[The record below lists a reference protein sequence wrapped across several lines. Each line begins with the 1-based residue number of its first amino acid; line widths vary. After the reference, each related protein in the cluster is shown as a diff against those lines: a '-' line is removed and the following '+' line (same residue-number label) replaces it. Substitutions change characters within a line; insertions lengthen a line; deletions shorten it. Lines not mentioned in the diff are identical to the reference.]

1 MGTYSSSLGHTVGAG
16 LDYTYEMPA
25 ITIPASERFVRCM
38 ITNVSTLGA
47 SYCSLRG
54 NAQSVLGSRG
64 FDIWTTNPTAISWTN
79 GGQPKVKVHN
89 GGSQGYSWR
98 LQVIIETEVIPDFT
112 ITCSSGTGGTL
123 TASKTKASAGTVIT
137 LTPKAKSGYELN
149 TLTASPSVSISSA
162 YKFTMPAANITIT
175 ATWKLINYALT
186 KKANPIGAGTVSLKR
201 SGSEVTTA
209 TKGQTVS
216 ASQVPAAGYYFNGW
230 SVSPSSVEINSSGNF
245 TMPAAAVTVTANY
258 LKRSTATI
266 DRATLIGGDT
276 AVMTITADKAAF
288 SHKYRLS
295 FGEGMETEVTDVA
308 AGTATVEIEIPEE
321 WSEELPDE
329 VYRTGGTLTVETYSG
344 ETKIGE
350 YVISGLQYMVPVSAV
365 PEVSEILTGI
375 VRTIGGVT
383 YADVGEYYVQSH
395 SGVRIEADAA
405 GVLGSEVESMA
416 VAISGYT
423 GAEYSALVLGDE
435 IDFTSGLLTAAGQT
449 MISVTAVDSRGRS
462 STETAVITV
471 TPYSAPEG
479 TLDAWRV
486 DVNGDEDDMGQ
497 YGKYAMT
504 KRFSQIGTNSL
515 TVTLGCQGS
524 TVTPGADTGDILP
537 GSGNRQSFSLQ
548 QEYAVTLTLTDL
560 FETTVITGRLPSAKF
575 IIYVAAD
582 GARMAFFKAST
593 QQVPTGKDSTLEI
606 SDDTQVYIGTETLEA
621 YIRRIANS

>member
-64 FDIWTTNPTAISWTN
+64 FDTWTTNPTAISWTN

-209 TKGQTVS
+209 TKGQTVN

-288 SHKYRLS
+288 SHKYQLS

-471 TPYSAPEG
+471 TAYSAPEG

-537 GSGNRQSFSLQ
+537 GSGNRQNFSLQ
-548 QEYAVTLTLTDL
+548 QEYAVTLTLTDM

-593 QQVPTGKDSTLEI
+593 QQVPVGKDSTLEI